1 MVKLIDITLEECC
14 IIHWRTQCVVPMRQ
28 GQHFQSIVVVVA
40 VVVDVAAVIIDTV
53 TTAASHPRPQHSAV

>member
-1 MVKLIDITLEECC
+1 M
-14 IIHWRTQCVVPMRQ
+14 VPMRQQ